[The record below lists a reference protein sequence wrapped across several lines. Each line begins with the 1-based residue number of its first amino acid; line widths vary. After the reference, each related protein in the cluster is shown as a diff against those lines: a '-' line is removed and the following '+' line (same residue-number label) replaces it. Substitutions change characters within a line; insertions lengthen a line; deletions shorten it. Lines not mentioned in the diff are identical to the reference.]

1 MLLSMNWSVI
11 IDPSAR
17 KILKNIPQDDARRIG
32 FVLRELVVNP
42 YAGDIEKMEG
52 ESDVWRRR
60 VGSYR
65 IFYEIHQ
72 NRRIVYVFKLKIR
85 TSSTY

>member
-1 MLLSMNWSVI
+1 MNRSVI
-11 IDPSAR
+11 IDSSVK
-17 KILKNIPQDDARRIG
+17 KILGRIPKDDARRIG
-32 FVLRELVVNP
+32 SVLKELVVNP

-65 IFYEIHQ
+65 IFYEVYK
-72 NRRIVYVFKLKIR
+72 NKRVVYVFKLERR
-85 TSSTY
+85 TSNTY